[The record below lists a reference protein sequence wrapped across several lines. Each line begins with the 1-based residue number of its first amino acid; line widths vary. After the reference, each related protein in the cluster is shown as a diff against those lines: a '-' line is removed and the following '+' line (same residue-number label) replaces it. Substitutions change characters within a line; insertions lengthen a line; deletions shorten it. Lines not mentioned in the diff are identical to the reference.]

1 MATDRGFDEGHTNL
15 WGKRPALFTITSL
28 LPLTEY
34 WNICQWHHSFS
45 AWETSR
51 RPWWDSTAS
60 LLEMPRTPT
69 APAASCSTT
78 PARCVC
84 VSVCLSPSLH
94 VCLSV
99 CLSVSL
105 CLSVYLPISL
115 SLSDC
120 LSVCLSVCLPLSM
133 SVCLSVYLSLCLSVW
148 LSLSLSLSDCLS
160 VCLSACLSSMPLICS
175 LVTVATGDVTSRHAD
190 NCGLPAR
197 AQQASY
203 ICPGGRLHPLTTPI
217 HRLQEQLQ
225 TSIISRVLSQ

>member
-1 MATDRGFDEGHTNL
+1 
-15 WGKRPALFTITSL
+15 
-28 LPLTEY
+28 
-34 WNICQWHHSFS
+34 
-45 AWETSR
+45 
-51 RPWWDSTAS
+51 
-60 LLEMPRTPT
+60 MPRTPT

-78 PARCVC
+78 PARCV
-84 VSVCLSPSLH
+84 SVCLSPSLH
-94 VCLSV
+94 VCRLSVYIPLDLSVSV

-105 CLSVYLPISL
+105 

-120 LSVCLSVCLPLSM
+120 LYVCLSPSLCLTVSLSVCLP
-133 SVCLSVYLSLCLSVW
+133 
-148 LSLSLSLSDCLS
+148 
-160 VCLSACLSSMPLICS
+160 CLSSMPLVCS

-225 TSIISRVLSQ
+225 TSIISRALFQ